1 MWCAMIHEKQERQ
14 FCAIHSVNNL
24 LQLSKDFD
32 RVAGIGVGQLDE
44 ISQQQ
49 HVIDEWTCH
58 GRLLY
63 CQQRSKGK
71 KSPTI
76 IANQNKMHWN
86 VVATQSE
93 FNAIA
98 EEITNRELR
107 LMEGDGSSA
116 FNTENESASTL
127 STIQRFRSKHFSPQF
142 GNYSFEVL
150 ETALIRRGVTLEYY
164 RVKADKGDGTSN
176 ILSDQKKNIIGFIV
190 HEEETSAES
199 FSYLRRLGCNIP
211 LIRNICKGGRHWWAI
226 TGVKRSCYLSDASSE
241 TRVHVK
247 EQREDRKQWHLIDS
261 NLDHILTMSSD
272 DDLMSTLSDV
282 QSRGALVFCC
292 CVAQQ

>member
-1 MWCAMIHEKQERQ
+1 MIHEKQERQ

-24 LQLSKDFD
+24 LQLSKDSD
-32 RVAGIGVGQLDE
+32 SVADVGAGQLDE
-44 ISQQQ
+44 SSQQQ
-49 HVIDEWTCH
+49 HVIYEWRCH

-63 CQQRSKGK
+63 CQQRLKGNN
-71 KSPTI
+71 SPTM
-76 IANQNKMHWN
+76 IADQSKNYWN

-107 LMEGDGSSA
+107 LMEGNFSSY
-116 FNTENESASTL
+116 FTSENQPASTL
-127 STIQRFRSKHFSPQF
+127 STIQRFRSKHFTQGL
-142 GNYSFEVL
+142 GNYSYEVL
-150 ETALIRRGVTLEYY
+150 ETALKRRGVTLEYY
-164 RVKADKGDGTSN
+164 RVKANKADSTSKP
-176 ILSDQKKNIIGFIV
+176 LLDQKKNIIGFIV

-199 FSYLRRLGCNIP
+199 FSYLRRLGSHIP

-226 TGVKRSCYLSDASSE
+226 TGVKRSCYLLDASNNE
-241 TRVHVK
+241 THMHVK
-247 EQREDRKQWHLIDS
+247 EQTEDSRQWHLIDS

-292 CVAQQ
+292 CVAQE